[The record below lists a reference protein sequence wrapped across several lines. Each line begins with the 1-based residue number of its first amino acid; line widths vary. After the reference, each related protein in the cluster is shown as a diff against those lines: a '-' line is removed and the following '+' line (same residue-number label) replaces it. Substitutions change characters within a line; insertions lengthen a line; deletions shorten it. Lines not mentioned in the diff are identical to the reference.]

1 MTQSPEFWVNLIVII
16 CLGGASAV
24 GGLLFF
30 VLRGIRDNQTRI
42 WDWAAGEV
50 NSLHAEVK
58 SASDDYTAE
67 ALDTRRWVRHAL
79 RDMYGELLELARVVG
94 GKDADDVAK
103 SITNRLSQGDL

>member
-1 MTQSPEFWVNLIVII
+1 MNLSPEFWVNLIVII

-24 GGLLFF
+24 GAFLFY

-50 NSLHAEVK
+50 RSLHSEVK
-58 SASDDYTAE
+58 AASAIHAVE
-67 ALDTRRWVRHAL
+67 AVDTRRWVRHAL
-79 RDMYGELLELARVVG
+79 RDVYGEMLELTRVVG